1 MDKPEDLL
9 VSGSGLITK
18 KWTQKLARL
27 LKRLEINSVVGGT
40 VNKSIYG
47 QNINVIQRHKPQ
59 QFGANWLQG
68 SQPKLA
74 INTGYVFASYDDD
87 NSSYLPMRNQH
98 PFEPKIG
105 NTLLSASTPPTLSL
119 TAGSTNYIYLKLT
132 WDYFEDEIGGEPLD
146 SNHAFKITDQVTAA
160 NYTGYAGQ
168 HDHTG
173 YTGYES
179 DHTHGGSSSSS
190 GDSHRHTIEAVTTHL
205 HTIPALTVS
214 SGYVK
219 IKKRTYY
226 LSASEFVKETDQA
239 QAAETETISY
249 ILAGYATL
257 NGSGAITTN
266 GTDEGA
272 RWYLEGPVYTAK
284 PPAYISGITS
294 QDANHRT
301 EPVPPATPSGQ
312 TVPGIS

>member
-27 LKRLEINSVVGGT
+27 LTRLEINSVVGGT

-47 QNINVIQRHKPQ
+47 QNINVTQRHKPQ

-74 INTGYVFASYDDD
+74 INTGYVFASYDDG
-87 NSSYLPMRNQH
+87 NSTYLPMRNQH
-98 PFEPKIG
+98 PFAPKIG
-105 NTLLSASTPPTLSL
+105 NNLLSASTPPTLSL
-119 TAGSTNYIYLKLT
+119 TANNTNYIYLKLT
-132 WDYFEDEIGGEPLD
+132 WNFFEDEIGGEPFGNND
-146 SNHAFKITDQVTAA
+146 NHAFKADYGLEVYDSEEGQYWAVQDSSQGSGSYLKGI
-160 NYTGYAGQ
+160 YT
-168 HDHTG
+168 
-173 YTGYES
+173 
-179 DHTHGGSSSSS
+179 
-190 GDSHRHTIEAVTTHL
+190 
-205 HTIPALTVS
+205 P
-214 SGYVK
+214 

-226 LSASEFVKETDQA
+226 LNAVEFV
-239 QAAETETISY
+239 AETNQTNATETEDNDEAVCF

-301 EPVPPATPSGQ
+301 EPVPPETPSGQ
-312 TVPGIS
+312 IVPGIS

>member
-47 QNINVIQRHKPQ
+47 QNINVTQRHKPQ

-98 PFEPKIG
+98 PFEPYIG
-105 NTLLSASTPPTLSL
+105 NDLLSATTPPTLSL

-132 WDYFEDEIGGEPLD
+132 WDYFDAAIGGEPL
-146 SNHAFKITDQVTAA
+146 SGSHAFKAEYGLEIFNSDEGNYYQVQDSSQGSGSYTKGIYTPIT
-160 NYTGYAGQ
+160 
-168 HDHTG
+168 
-173 YTGYES
+173 
-179 DHTHGGSSSSS
+179 
-190 GDSHRHTIEAVTTHL
+190 
-205 HTIPALTVS
+205 
-214 SGYVK
+214 
-219 IKKRTYY
+219 KRTYH

-294 QDANHRT
+294 QDASHRT

-312 TVPGIS
+312 TVPGKS

>member
-47 QNINVIQRHKPQ
+47 QNINVTQRHKPQ

-68 SQPKLA
+68 GQPKLA

-87 NSSYLPMRNQH
+87 NSTYLPMRNQH

-105 NTLLSASTPPTLSL
+105 NTLLSATTPPTLSL

-132 WDYFEDEIGGEPLD
+132 WDYFEDEIGGEPFGG
-146 SNHAFKITDQVTAA
+146 NHAFKAEYGLEVFDTEEGLYYPVQ
-160 NYTGYAGQ
+160 NSSQGSGSYTQGI
-168 HDHTG
+168 
-173 YTGYES
+173 YT
-179 DHTHGGSSSSS
+179 
-190 GDSHRHTIEAVTTHL
+190 
-205 HTIPALTVS
+205 P
-214 SGYVK
+214 
-219 IKKRTYY
+219 IKKRTYH

-284 PPAYISGITS
+284 PPAYISNVSGQHAS
-294 QDANHRT
+294 HRT
-301 EPVPPATPSGQ
+301 EPVAPATPSGQ